1 MSLKVIQAIS
11 DRTRFKLL
19 AKISRGEICA
29 CELVDLAG
37 TTQPA
42 VSQHLKILFQAGLV
56 NMRKEG
62 AKRLYSVSE
71 FGSKVLEDISRWE
84 HEN

>member
-56 NMRKEG
+56 NMRKDG
-62 AKRLYSVSE
+62 VKRLYSVSE
-71 FGSKVLEDISRWE
+71 FGSKVLGDISGWE